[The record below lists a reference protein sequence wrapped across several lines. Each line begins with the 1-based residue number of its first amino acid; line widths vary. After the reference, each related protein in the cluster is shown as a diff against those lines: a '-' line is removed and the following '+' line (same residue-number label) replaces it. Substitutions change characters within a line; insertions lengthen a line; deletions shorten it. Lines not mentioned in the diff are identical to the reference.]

1 MHDRAVRLTGAV
13 TSAVA
18 IAIES
23 TILLNIAVRITQVR
37 PHVEKSVH
45 AFLVSCR
52 VRCPQRITIS
62 PFRGDSG
69 HYSPSFSFAFLRGF
83 CEEGD

>member
-1 MHDRAVRLTGAV
+1 MCSLEVAQHVLLAQQAGLHACCAGALERMHDRAVRLTGAV

-37 PHVEKSVH
+37 PHVEKSV
-45 AFLVSCR
+45 
-52 VRCPQRITIS
+52 QR
-62 PFRGDSG
+62 
-69 HYSPSFSFAFLRGF
+69 
-83 CEEGD
+83 

>member
-1 MHDRAVRLTGAV
+1 MESICARLKLRNTFCWRSKPAGALERMHDRAVRLTGAV

-37 PHVEKSVH
+37 PHVEKSV
-45 AFLVSCR
+45 
-52 VRCPQRITIS
+52 QR
-62 PFRGDSG
+62 
-69 HYSPSFSFAFLRGF
+69 
-83 CEEGD
+83 

>member
-37 PHVEKSVH
+37 QLVEKSVE
-45 AFLVSCR
+45 R
-52 VRCPQRITIS
+52 
-62 PFRGDSG
+62 
-69 HYSPSFSFAFLRGF
+69 
-83 CEEGD
+83 